1 MMIMIRIVILRVNK
15 NRDNKRFTS
24 KFQRAV
30 LEKWIFENFR
40 GTFNDDV
47 IDKDIDK
54 ELNLMLVT

>member
-1 MMIMIRIVILRVNK
+1 MIMIRIVILRVNK